1 MKPMLAESLL
11 DVATLRL
18 PCYASDK
25 EDGIRCLLMESV
37 ITAGRR
43 IAYSRSLKPIANA
56 HIRATLEQSTLPLGI
71 DGELIVGD
79 NFQQTASGVMS
90 VGGEPDFK
98 YRVFDWFGDGNWM
111 PYVERY
117 AKLTEICAQFKHY
130 SWLELLPHKLITT
143 LDELAAYET
152 DAIARGKEG
161 VMLRAPQGRYKWGR
175 STLTQQW
182 LLKLKRFVDSDAQV
196 IGFAELMH
204 NTNDMGRDSRGY
216 AERSDCIDGLVAGG
230 MLGSLHC
237 RDLRSG
243 KTFNIGTG
251 FTHAQRIDIW
261 RNQSHYLH
269 KKLSYKS
276 QDFGVKDAPRCP
288 VFLRWRPDL

>member
-90 VGGEPDFK
+90 GGGEPDFK
-98 YRVFDWFGDGNWM
+98 
-111 PYVERY
+111 
-117 AKLTEICAQFKHY
+117 
-130 SWLELLPHKLITT
+130 
-143 LDELAAYET
+143 
-152 DAIARGKEG
+152 
-161 VMLRAPQGRYKWGR
+161 
-175 STLTQQW
+175 
-182 LLKLKRFVDSDAQV
+182 
-196 IGFAELMH
+196 
-204 NTNDMGRDSRGY
+204 
-216 AERSDCIDGLVAGG
+216 
-230 MLGSLHC
+230 
-237 RDLRSG
+237 
-243 KTFNIGTG
+243 
-251 FTHAQRIDIW
+251 
-261 RNQSHYLH
+261 
-269 KKLSYKS
+269 
-276 QDFGVKDAPRCP
+276 
-288 VFLRWRPDL
+288 